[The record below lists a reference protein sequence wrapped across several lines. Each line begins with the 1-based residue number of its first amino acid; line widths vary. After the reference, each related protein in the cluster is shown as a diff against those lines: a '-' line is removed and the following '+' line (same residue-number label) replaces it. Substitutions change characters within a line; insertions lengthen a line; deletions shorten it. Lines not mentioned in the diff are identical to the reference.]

1 VQHYRKAQ
9 KKLKI
14 TKEPY
19 KYAKRTRYLFQNAIR
34 SPVFLL
40 QDSDEPLSMDVAP
53 ALGTTPLGPGQQE
66 KAETEQAKQREAVAL
81 QP

>member
-14 TKEPY
+14 TNEPY
-19 KYAKRTRYLFQNAIR
+19 KYVKRTLYLFQNAIR
-34 SPVFLL
+34 SLVFLL
-40 QDSDEPLSMDVAP
+40 QDSDEPLSMAVAP
-53 ALGTTPLGPGQQE
+53 APRTTPLGPGQQE
-66 KAETEQAKQREAVAL
+66 KAKTEQAKQREAVAL